1 MWKNNVP
8 FNLVRW
14 PQPPCECRSLG
25 HHVLYPL
32 PGPAQLRSAQARHE
46 HGSFP
51 PVPCKLE
58 GFLLTESF
66 KHLGQMQM
74 HIKWHIY
81 QCSADF
87 GFVVRLELPFFVV
100 FVFSYALLL
109 QELKNR
115 SPHRFQV
122 KNEIWQ
128 LTRKEA
134 ERQVYER
141 DDLFVHMRLC
151 SAWACVVSLPHG
163 RQSNEIGL
171 ITHFSEVA
179 FLHERLR
186 AAYVAWL
193 PAVPCVDRAGVDAAD
208 VRCEEHDVFRL

>member
-1 MWKNNVP
+1 MRSPVESS
-8 FNLVRW
+8 LV
-14 PQPPCECRSLG
+14 CERTAQRFRLNMSVHLTKLASDYIESQHRLQDPEAHHSHIRRLEPSRLCGSLG
-25 HHVLYPL
+25 HHVLHPL

-115 SPHRFQV
+115 SPQRFQV
-122 KNEIWQ
+122 KNDI
-128 LTRKEA
+128 
-134 ERQVYER
+134 
-141 DDLFVHMRLC
+141 
-151 SAWACVVSLPHG
+151 
-163 RQSNEIGL
+163 
-171 ITHFSEVA
+171 
-179 FLHERLR
+179 
-186 AAYVAWL
+186 
-193 PAVPCVDRAGVDAAD
+193 
-208 VRCEEHDVFRL
+208 